1 MLSERLLYME
11 RVSKAFPGVQALQ
24 SVDFELLA
32 GEVHALVGE
41 NGAGKSTLIK
51 VLSGVHRPDAGRLW
65 LGSQETRA
73 RSPRDMMDL
82 GVRVIYQELNLV
94 PGLSVAE
101 NLFLGREPVR
111 SRLLGV
117 VNWREVYRQCAAILE
132 RFGLRIDPRT
142 KVSRLGVAH
151 QQIIEIAKAVS
162 CHARIVVMD
171 EPTSA
176 LTERETEKLFA
187 IIRDLRS
194 QGVSVIYISH
204 RLDEIGRIADRV
216 TVLRDG
222 RHIITA
228 PRDELSPARMIQ
240 HMVGR
245 RIEEY
250 YPKETLSRGDVLLS
264 VKGLSRHDVCQ
275 DVSFELHR
283 GEILGLAG
291 LVGSG
296 RTEIAEL
303 LFGRRKADQGVIR
316 LQGHPVRVRTP
327 RHAVELGIGLIPE
340 ERKTDGLVL
349 SMSVFDNVTLSI
361 LKTSSILGFVPRRQL
376 ARRVEKVTEDAR
388 LKSSGQNQRVK
399 LLSGGNQ
406 QKVVLAKW
414 LLHDC
419 QVYIFDEP
427 TRGVDVGAKR
437 EIYRLIEKLA
447 RRGAGI
453 IMISSD
459 MPEVLHMSDRILVV
473 CEGRVAGEL
482 QRDEATQESVLRL
495 AVGREGVETCRS
507 G

>member
-1 MLSERLLYME
+1 MSSEQLLYME
-11 RVSKAFPGVQALQ
+11 QISKAFPGVQALQ
-24 SVDFELLA
+24 CVDFELLP

-51 VLSGVHRPDAGRLW
+51 VLSGVHRPDAGRVW
-65 LGSQETRA
+65 LRGQEA
-73 RSPRDMMDL
+73 HAHSPREMMDL

-111 SRLLGV
+111 YRIGGV
-117 VNWREVYRQCAAILE
+117 VDWSRMYQQCGTILR
-132 RFGLRIDPRT
+132 RFGLGIDPRT
-142 KVSRLGVAH
+142 KVARLGVAQ
-151 QQIIEIAKAVS
+151 QQIVEIAKAVS

-176 LTERETEKLFA
+176 LTERETEKLFT

-204 RLDEIGRIADRV
+204 RLDEIRRIADRV

-222 RHIITA
+222 RHMITA
-228 PRDELSPARMIQ
+228 PRGELSPAEIIQ

-245 RIEEY
+245 SIEEY

-264 VKGLSRHDVCQ
+264 VEGLSQHNVCR
-275 DVSFELHR
+275 DVSFQLR
-283 GEILGLAG
+283 GGEILGLAG

-316 LQGHPVRVRTP
+316 LGGRPVRVRTP

-340 ERKTDGLVL
+340 QRKTDGLVL
-349 SMSVFDNVTLSI
+349 GMSVFDNATLSI
-361 LKTSSILGFVPRRQL
+361 LKKSSIFGLVPRRRL
-376 ARRVEKVTEDAR
+376 ARRVKKVTEETQ

-399 LLSGGNQ
+399 YLSGGNQ

-414 LLHDC
+414 LLHEC

-437 EIYRLIEKLA
+437 EIYRLMEKLA

-482 QRDEATQESVLRL
+482 QRHEATQQSVLQL
-495 AVGREGVETCRS
+495 AVGRDGM
-507 G
+507 GG